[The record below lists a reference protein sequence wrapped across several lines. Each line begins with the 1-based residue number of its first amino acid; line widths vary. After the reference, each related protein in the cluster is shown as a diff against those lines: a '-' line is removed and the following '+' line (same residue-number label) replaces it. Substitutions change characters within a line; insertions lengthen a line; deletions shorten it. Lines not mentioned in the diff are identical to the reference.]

1 MDLVAY
7 GESYNQAMQGIEDML
22 LTEGNPMTSFKKSVY
37 PEAFQAY
44 LRKHL
49 DTINAIEAVYQQ
61 EENPAACCV
70 PSFAVI

>member
-49 DTINAIEAVYQQ
+49 DTNKRH
-61 EENPAACCV
+61 
-70 PSFAVI
+70 

>member
-22 LTEGNPMTSFKKSVY
+22 LKEDNPMKTFKRDVY

-44 LRKHL
+44 LRRNL
-49 DTINAIEAVYQQ
+49 DTINAIERIYQQ
-61 EENPAACCV
+61 EENPEAGLPGC
-70 PSFAVI
+70 PII

>member
-7 GESYNQAMQGIEDML
+7 GESYNQALQGIEDML
-22 LTEGNPMTSFKKSVY
+22 IKEGNPLNTFKKNVY

-49 DTINAIEAVYQQ
+49 DTINAIERLYQ
-61 EENPAACCV
+61 
-70 PSFAVI
+70 